1 MQAGGGDDPTKLLA
15 RLDVA
20 VGALLLLTAGG
31 CYAAWRGEVGRPE
44 HHGEVAFLF
53 IYAAW
58 AVIPGIAFI
67 GAGLLT
73 RRTLTRGQLVV
84 THIAALSSPIVSWL
98 LSWHVLWRVLG

>member
-1 MQAGGGDDPTKLLA
+1 MQADAGEGPTKLLA

-20 VGALLLLTAGG
+20 IGVLLLVSAGG
-31 CYAAWRGEVGRPE
+31 CYAAWAGDVGRPE

-73 RRTLTRGQLVV
+73 RRPLTRGQLVV

-98 LSWHVLWRVLG
+98 LFWRVLWGAVG